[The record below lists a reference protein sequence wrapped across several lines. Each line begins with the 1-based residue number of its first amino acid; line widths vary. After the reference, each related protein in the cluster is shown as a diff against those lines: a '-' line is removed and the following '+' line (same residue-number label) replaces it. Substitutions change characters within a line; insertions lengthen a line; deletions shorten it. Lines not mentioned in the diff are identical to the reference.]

1 MQQPSFQKWGFA
13 RAKHQGPWCSLFL
26 QWTPCWWP
34 GSVNRDIFAKVKVH
48 VAGGGPVN
56 LASCMFKR
64 LSRSDPWFSGVIWQ
78 VVNEFSH
85 EMLLAN
91 IGPTK
96 DKHGVRESFAKV
108 TFSFAK
114 HGRFRIKEFWSTANY
129 LSPMPST
136 IFKSG
141 LLGSF
146 LVWDDEDTQRMLI
159 GRVCFWVYHMN
170 HGEKK
175 TLESL
180 YIMYMSSSTGL

>member
-1 MQQPSFQKWGFA
+1 
-13 RAKHQGPWCSLFL
+13 
-26 QWTPCWWP
+26 
-34 GSVNRDIFAKVKVH
+34 
-48 VAGGGPVN
+48 
-56 LASCMFKR
+56 MFKR

-85 EMLLAN
+85 EILLAN

-108 TFSFAK
+108 NFSFAK
-114 HGRFRIKEFWSTANY
+114 HGRSRIKKFWSPANY

-146 LVWDDEDTQRMLI
+146 LGLGWWGHPTNAYWEGLFLGVPHEPWWKKNSWKFVYNVYVLFYWIIEKYFRLSLELHFQAPDASIYIDWFLKCSMAWRLA
-159 GRVCFWVYHMN
+159 WV
-170 HGEKK
+170 
-175 TLESL
+175 
-180 YIMYMSSSTGL
+180 